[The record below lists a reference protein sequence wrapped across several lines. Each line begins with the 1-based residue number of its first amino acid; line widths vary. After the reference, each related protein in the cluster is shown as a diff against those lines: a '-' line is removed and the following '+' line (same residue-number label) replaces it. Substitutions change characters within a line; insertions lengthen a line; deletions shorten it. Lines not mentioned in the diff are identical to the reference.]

1 MTEIKD
7 VKITDLRTKVP
18 LYEEDLKQL
27 DEKYG
32 LKKIISMEFPQYN
45 LFPDDLKLALLVVQ
59 KHQPVF
65 MFKYSERK

>member
-1 MTEIKD
+1 MPD
-7 VKITDLRTKVP
+7 VKITDLKNKIS

-27 DEKYG
+27 DETYG

-45 LFPDDLKLALLVVQ
+45 IMPDELKLALLVVQ
-59 KHQPVF
+59 GHRPTF